1 MTLERLEQNL
11 IDNKPANLEDLSN
24 NLVFGEGNPN
34 AQLMIIG
41 EAPGE
46 DEDLSGRPFVG
57 RAGQL
62 LDKILE
68 SVDIK
73 REDIYVTNIV
83 KYRPPGNRNPNI
95 NELKISEPVLI
106 QQIEI
111 IKPQLI
117 ATLGNIP
124 TQFLLNTK
132 EGITKIHG
140 NFVDWRS
147 GIKLIPI
154 YHPAYLLRNPSRE
167 KGKPKWQTWQ
177 DMKKLKQTLDD
188 LGPKTGQVV
197 IDNSEQDGLF

>member
-1 MTLERLEQNL
+1 MTLDRLEQKL
-11 IDNKPANLEDLSN
+11 INNKPAGLEKLSD

-62 LDKILE
+62 FDKILE
-68 SVDIK
+68 SVEIN
-73 REDIYVTNIV
+73 REDIYITNIV
-83 KYRPPGNRNPNI
+83 KYRPPGNRNPSSE
-95 NELKISEPVLI
+95 ELKISEPVLI
-106 QQIEI
+106 EQIEI
-111 IKPQLI
+111 IRPQLI

-124 TQFLLNTK
+124 TQFLLKTK
-132 EGITKIHG
+132 IGITKTHG
-140 NFVDWRS
+140 IFVDWRS
-147 GIKLIPI
+147 GIKLMPI

-177 DMKKLKQTLDD
+177 DMKILKQAMDNLE
-188 LGPKTGQVV
+188 PKTGQIV